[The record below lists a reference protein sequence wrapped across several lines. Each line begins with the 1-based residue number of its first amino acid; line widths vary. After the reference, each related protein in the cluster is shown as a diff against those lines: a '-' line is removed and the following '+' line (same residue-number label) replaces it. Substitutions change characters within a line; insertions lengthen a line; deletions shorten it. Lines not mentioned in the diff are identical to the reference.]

1 MQLKKAI
8 ALFLCLLLCMQV
20 LTGSVFATDP
30 NIKTISGDGVKVEF
44 QAGTISL
51 YRLDGNNVIQMSKPS
66 TMGYPIING
75 EPLQDFAVASCEVE
89 QNVSGLMGNG
99 ERMTITS
106 VSISTGLTRTYVI
119 ETSSTQFIQQPPMK
133 PKITRSILIG
143 LLTMNLNCLALTIRY
158 GVSMEAAKVQSTI
171 MTQFAKSALM
181 IVMCLAEKTVKT
193 TRRRRFLQ
201 QIFISRMAAFW

>member
-1 MQLKKAI
+1 MQIKKAI
-8 ALFLCLLLCMQV
+8 VLFLCLLLCMQV

-119 ETSSTQFIQQPPMK
+119 ETSSTQKGTIYTTTTYEAEDNALNIDWFVDNEFELFGVDN
-133 PKITRSILIG
+133 KIWSFHGGGEGPIHY
-143 LLTMNLNCLALTIRY
+143 NDTIR
-158 GVSMEAAKVQSTI
+158 EI
-171 MTQFAKSALM
+171 
-181 IVMCLAEKTVKT
+181 
-193 TRRRRFLQ
+193 RFDDSDV
-201 QIFISRMAAFW
+201 FSRENRQD